1 MPEIGTFGLM
11 SEDGKRG
18 VAKMAVVTAPIL
30 DSTGTSIAAMQRF
43 GSDRA
48 NNGHRADIAKAT

>member
-30 DSTGTSIAAMQRF
+30 DFTLTTDRGLSADGRF
-43 GSDRA
+43 LGE
-48 NNGHRADIAKAT
+48 ADKYKSSAE